1 MTIHY
6 LNEKGR
12 ERFINGVTGLR
23 YIEDGLAIA
32 SMQSGAELR
41 LGSAGIR
48 EIFEEDTVKKSDI
61 FGVGAPIDTDTERP
75 KVEVWAFG
83 VLHKGN
89 PGPGGWSS
97 VIRVNG
103 QEDIL
108 LQGGDR
114 PTTRQ
119 RMELTAIIEALR
131 SLKAP
136 SDVTV
141 TTESKYILDS
151 MTKGWLDRWVENSW
165 KRDGDKE
172 VANADL
178 WTELLKLLKRH
189 NVMFCLE

>member
-23 YIEDGLAIA
+23 YMANGLAIA
-32 SMQSGAELR
+32 YMQSGAVLR

-61 FGVGAPIDTDTERP
+61 FGTEAPVATDTERP
-75 KVEVWAFG
+75 EVEIWTFG

-89 PGPGGWSS
+89 PGPGGWSA
-97 VIRVNG
+97 VIRVNEE
-103 QEDIL
+103 EDL
-108 LQGGDR
+108 LQGGAR

-131 SLKAP
+131 FLKDT

-151 MTKGWLDRWVENSW
+151 ITKGWLDRWVENGW
-165 KRDGDKE
+165 KRDGERD
-172 VANADL
+172 VANSDL
-178 WTELLKLLKRH
+178 WIELLTFLKRH

>member
-23 YIEDGLAIA
+23 YIEDALAVA
-32 SMQSGAELR
+32 SMESGAELR
-41 LGSAGIR
+41 LGAAGIR
-48 EIFEEDTVKKSDI
+48 EIFEEDTVTKSDVSG
-61 FGVGAPIDTDTERP
+61 FRAPVISEAGRQ
-75 KVEVWAFG
+75 KVEIWTFG
-83 VLHKGN
+83 VLHKDN
-89 PGPGGWSS
+89 PGPGGWSA

-103 QEDIL
+103 KEEL
-108 LQGGDR
+108 LQGSTK

-119 RMELTAIIEALR
+119 RMELTAVIEALW
-131 SLKAP
+131 SLEEP
-136 SDVTV
+136 SDVTI

-151 MTKGWLDRWVENSW
+151 MTKGWLNKWEANGW
-165 KRDGDKE
+165 KRDGNRE

-178 WTELLKLLKRH
+178 WTELLGLLKRH